1 MQVVDGIDRE
11 LVNRSELSRT
21 QISLQEAN
29 ARNAELVGELD
40 YLRRV
45 GLCLPLSHTQW
56 APLLL
61 SSLTV
66 TSCIWSTN
74 VF

>member
-11 LVNRSELSRT
+11 LANRSELSRT

-45 GLCLPLSHTQW
+45 GLAFCLSHAQW
-56 APLLL
+56 ALLL
-61 SSLTV
+61 WARWHVL
-66 TSCIWSTN
+66 
-74 VF
+74 

>member
-11 LVNRSELSRT
+11 LANRSELSRT
-21 QISLQEAN
+21 QINLQEAN

-45 GLCLPLSHTQW
+45 RLVFCRSHAQW
-56 APLLL
+56 TLLL
-61 SSLTV
+61 WAGWHIL
-66 TSCIWSTN
+66 
-74 VF
+74 